1 MFVHDHFSFSR
12 SCPKYTTSQGF
23 ASNEQRR
30 DCFAT
35 YLFTVPLIAF
45 PPRYPCVPPPEA
57 QGQAVAPGA
66 QVQAVSLSFRL
77 RNSPTSLKG
86 SNSETMTVLT
96 RKTQHF
102 KLQNCQYAKSARNLH
117 PKKFQTTRTLRIC
130 TYLSSDGADGASVS
144 FLLSPPPLTPG
155 RRPSDLG
162 TRELP
167 LHVQRVGDILENN
180 KQSQV
185 TNYKVYSFN
194 IIHGLVMIHVS
205 PKLPEV

>member
-117 PKKFQTTRTLRIC
+117 PKNSRQQEHCEFAHI
-130 TYLSSDGADGASVS
+130 YLVMVLMVPLCPSS
-144 FLLSPPPLTPG
+144 FLFSSVDARSSPF
-155 RRPSDLG
+155 RPRNS
-162 TRELP
+162 
-167 LHVQRVGDILENN
+167 
-180 KQSQV
+180 
-185 TNYKVYSFN
+185 
-194 IIHGLVMIHVS
+194 
-205 PKLPEV
+205 

>member
-117 PKKFQTTRTLRIC
+117 PKKFQITRTLRIC

-144 FLLSPPPLTPG
+144 FLLSLLL
-155 RRPSDLG
+155 R
-162 TRELP
+162 
-167 LHVQRVGDILENN
+167 
-180 KQSQV
+180 
-185 TNYKVYSFN
+185 
-194 IIHGLVMIHVS
+194 
-205 PKLPEV
+205 